1 MYSPELSY
9 TFLRKWKKHNT
20 IGALIDW
27 DIKLKAGWIRTYSL
41 KNKSYLR
48 FTVYIKYRE
57 LDDEDIKFLEYFL
70 YENRIIYKNKEILIA
85 FKIPKIKISK
95 ISQDIFEISIKNIF
109 LRQSSASQLCNY
121 SNISFRYDT
130 KVDTISKILEEFASD
145 FLNDKEYSQKLCKI
159 LGNEMDIAYIDW
171 KLKDTSFPYETIE
184 TIYI

>member
-1 MYSPELSY
+1 MYSPELRY

-48 FTVYIKYRE
+48 FTVYIKYIE

-70 YENRIIYKNKEILIA
+70 YENRTIYKNKEILIA

-109 LRQSSASQLCNY
+109 IRQSSASQLCNY
-121 SNISFRYDT
+121 SNQYIAKYKFFPSYS
-130 KVDTISKILEEFASD
+130 VDTPEDLKKVEKSIKKDYLFKKYSK
-145 FLNDKEYSQKLCKI
+145 NKH
-159 LGNEMDIAYIDW
+159 
-171 KLKDTSFPYETIE
+171 
-184 TIYI
+184 

>member
-70 YENRIIYKNKEILIA
+70 YENRTIYKNKEILIA

-109 LRQSSASQLCNY
+109 SPSS
-121 SNISFRYDT
+121 IF
-130 KVDTISKILEEFASD
+130 SKE
-145 FLNDKEYSQKLCKI
+145 
-159 LGNEMDIAYIDW
+159 
-171 KLKDTSFPYETIE
+171 
-184 TIYI
+184 

>member
-85 FKIPKIKISK
+85 FKII
-95 ISQDIFEISIKNIF
+95 
-109 LRQSSASQLCNY
+109 
-121 SNISFRYDT
+121 T
-130 KVDTISKILEEFASD
+130 KCVKLLHRLPYNVCAVSYTHLTLPTIL
-145 FLNDKEYSQKLCKI
+145 LV
-159 LGNEMDIAYIDW
+159 
-171 KLKDTSFPYETIE
+171 
-184 TIYI
+184 